1 MATEFNRTETTQ
13 IDPRLY
19 LGILVFRWKL
29 IVICF
34 LYCLLAA
41 VLYLNLVPKR
51 YLTSAAIMIYRDPNT
66 RIAGQTYLWEEG
78 QTHIDLLRSE
88 SFNERVIQRLTPAWA
103 ESLGDAEALKAPVQ
117 VRRINTGGIAIE
129 LSISSRHPRY
139 ARAYLDEMIRSF
151 QAEREALKQY
161 TSRTASR
168 ILEEQLARMDE
179 RIRLAEDEVIE
190 FQRLNQ
196 MEFVQTKGQLE
207 LGYLRELLARQQ
219 QLSTESWMLE
229 VQFPRLKGASAG
241 LIANVKELTADTGRI
256 RAPQLRPTSTVP
268 AAGPSGAAA
277 GLGLPA
283 EEPAGASMVV
293 ETPGPS
299 DGGAASEDAVARGW
313 QELRLKLARLE
324 KERADL
330 SDKLQPDHPQIRS
343 MENEIRALREQLDFF
358 AELEYKKAQE
368 RHEALTVQ
376 LEALEEAQRRWKNS
390 YLLASRKGAD
400 LRHLQMAV
408 TRLEAMHSQ
417 LYGKLNDLRVE
428 EEIKGEHFSVTRP
441 VRTERKPA
449 WPDPVKILIG
459 ALMAGL
465 GSGLGLALL
474 AHAFDNKVQSI
485 GDVESAVGVPFLG
498 GIPFWIAGDELSG
511 RVRPIVSDEHRSGAA
526 EAYRALRTNVMA
538 ALEKSGRKV
547 VLLTSADS
555 KEGKTLTVL
564 NLSIMMAKAGKRV
577 LLMDMDLRRGV
588 LHKSFEMERS
598 PGVIDCLRQDR
609 PFREVVRS
617 TAFENLWFAPAGTV
631 DRGTSELL
639 HMTDL
644 ARRLSEV
651 LEGYDYVVMD
661 SAPVLRVTDTVVMA
675 AIPFCAVIYVA
686 HSNRTPKPMIR
697 YSLEMLGDVNVLG
710 LIINS
715 IEMNR
720 ISSLYYSYQYPN
732 YAYYSYAYAY
742 GYDYY
747 LYDEKGRRTPSGSPG
762 GMKSWSR
769 RLRHWVRTH
778 LLPLE

>member
-1 MATEFNRTETTQ
+1 MTTEFNRTETTQ

-41 VLYLNLVPKR
+41 VAYLNLVPKR
-51 YLTSAAIMIYRDPNT
+51 YLTSAAIMIFRDPNT
-66 RIAGQTYLWEEG
+66 RIAGQSYLWEEG
-78 QTHIDLLRSE
+78 QTHIDLMSSE
-88 SFNERVIQRLTPAWA
+88 SLNERVIQRLTPVWA
-103 ESLGDAEALKAPVQ
+103 ERLGDAEALKAPVQ
-117 VRRINTGGIAIE
+117 VRRILNTGGIALE
-129 LSISSRHPRY
+129 LKISSRHPGY
-139 ARAYLDEMIRSF
+139 ARSYLEELIQSF

-168 ILEEQLARMDE
+168 ILEEQLARLDE

-196 MEFVQTKGQLE
+196 MEYVQTKGQLE
-207 LGYLRELLARQQ
+207 LGYLQELLARQQ

-229 VQFPRLKGASAG
+229 VQFPKLKGASAG
-241 LIANVKELTADTGRI
+241 LISNIKDLTADTGRI
-256 RAPQLRPTSTVP
+256 RAPRLRPANSDGSATAPGSTP
-268 AAGPSGAAA
+268 LAEGTAADTVIAQEGDEGASGAA
-277 GLGLPA
+277 
-283 EEPAGASMVV
+283 S
-293 ETPGPS
+293 PGG
-299 DGGAASEDAVARGW
+299 DRNARGW
-313 QELRLKLARLE
+313 QELRVKLARLE

-330 SDKLQPDHPQIRS
+330 SNKLQADHPQIRAL
-343 MENEIRALREQLDFF
+343 EADIRTLQGQLEFYAD
-358 AELEYKKAQE
+358 LEYKGAQE
-368 RHEALTVQ
+368 RYQALNVQ
-376 LEALEEAQRRWKNS
+376 LDALEEAQRRWKNS

-400 LRHLQMAV
+400 FRHLQLAV
-408 TRLEAMHSQ
+408 TRLEAMHAQ
-417 LYGKLNDLRVE
+417 LFGKLNDLRVE

-441 VRTERKPA
+441 VRTERKPV
-449 WPDPVKILIG
+449 WPDPFKILIG
-459 ALMAGL
+459 ALVAGL

-474 AHAFDNKVQSI
+474 IHTFDNKVQSI
-485 GDVESAVGVPFLG
+485 VDVESTVGVPFLG
-498 GIPFWIAGDELSG
+498 GIPFWMASKELSG
-511 RVRPIVSDEHRSGAA
+511 RVRPIVGDEHRSGAA

-547 VLLTSADS
+547 VLVTSADS

-564 NLSIMMAKAGKRV
+564 NLAIMMAKAGKRV

-609 PFREVVRS
+609 PFREVVRP
-617 TAFENLWFAPAGTV
+617 TNFENLWFAPAGTV
-631 DRGTSELL
+631 DRNTSELL
-639 HMTDL
+639 HMSDL
-644 ARRLSEV
+644 AHRLSEV
-651 LEGYDYVVMD
+651 MEGYDYVVMD

-675 AIPFCAVIYVA
+675 GIPFCTVIYVA
-686 HSNRTPKPMIR
+686 HSNRTTKPMIR
-697 YSLEMLGDVNVLG
+697 YSIDMLGDVNILG

-747 LYDEKGRRTPSGSPG
+747 LYDEKDKKSKHPSQR
-762 GMKSWSR
+762 GMKTWIHR
-769 RLRHWVRTH
+769 FRHWVRTH